1 VVLELPEGVRVREV
15 RSAFRDGFM
24 DFHQNANELR
34 IGWFAV
40 EGASLNQ
47 NDLLFTLELEG
58 VASLDAGDLRFG
70 ELSEAASPL
79 AEIYPLVGLRFPRV
93 LQANQE
99 LTLFPNPARDLSQ
112 IRVNLNAEAQVS
124 YRVMDAVGRVVSSDF
139 RSLSAGINLLDLRTD
154 TWSEGQYQVEVTLTQ
169 GQESRKESFRLQVR
183 K

>member
-1 VVLELPEGVRVREV
+1 MTTP
-15 RSAFRDGFM
+15 S
-24 DFHQNANELR
+24 
-34 IGWFAV
+34 
-40 EGASLNQ
+40 
-47 NDLLFTLELEG
+47 
-58 VASLDAGDLRFG
+58 
-70 ELSEAASPL
+70 SPL

-93 LQANQE
+93 PQANQE

-112 IRVNLNAEAQVS
+112 IRVNLDAEAQLS

-139 RSLSAGINLLDLRTD
+139 RSLPAGINLLDLRTD